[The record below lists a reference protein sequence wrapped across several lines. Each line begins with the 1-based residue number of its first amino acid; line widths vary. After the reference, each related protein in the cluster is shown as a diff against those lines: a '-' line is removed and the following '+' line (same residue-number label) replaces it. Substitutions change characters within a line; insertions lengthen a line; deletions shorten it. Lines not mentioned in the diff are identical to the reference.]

1 MTEESVGIIPSLV
14 RSWTRVYTFGLT
26 AEIREARRAEIESDL
41 WEHAHDLELGGDAS
55 SPFCALHEL
64 IRLLAGVPDDLL
76 WRIEQAKSYSM
87 ERDSHI
93 LSINVS
99 SEAKEM
105 TTITETTL
113 PNRLYQGKVRDTYD
127 LGDGLLLMVATDRT
141 SAFDVVLPT
150 GIPEKGAVLSQI
162 SAFWFD
168 KTSHIIPN
176 HFVSL
181 ATDRDDLGLSEDL
194 ARRTMVVKRADRI
207 DVECIVRGFI
217 TGSAWG
223 DYRRTGTV
231 AGIKMPEGL
240 QDGDMFPEPLFT
252 PSTKAEEGHDENITV
267 AQMEDLVGKEL
278 TEQLAKASIEV
289 YSYARDYARERGI
302 IIADTKFE
310 FGIIDGEISLI
321 DEVLTPDSSRF
332 WDMDG
337 YAPGKSQPSYDKQF
351 VRDWLDDAGWDH
363 EPPAPPLPDDIVA
376 STQRRYLE
384 AYERLTGNP
393 LS

>member
-1 MTEESVGIIPSLV
+1 MIEKSVGIVPSLV
-14 RSWTRVYTFGLT
+14 RNWARVYTFGLPS
-26 AEIREARRAEIESDL
+26 EIREARCAEIESDL
-41 WEHAHDLELGGDAS
+41 WEHANDLELGRDAH
-55 SPFCALHEL
+55 SPFCALHAL

-76 WRIEQAKSYSM
+76 WRIEQAKSHYT

-99 SEAKEM
+99 SEVKEM
-105 TTITETTL
+105 TTIRETTL

-127 LGDGLLLMVATDRT
+127 LGDGLLLMVATDRI
-141 SAFDVVLPT
+141 SAFDIVLPT
-150 GIPEKGAVLSQI
+150 GIPEKGAVLCQI

-168 KTSHIIPN
+168 MTKDIIPN
-176 HFVSL
+176 HYVSL
-181 ATDRDDLGLSEDL
+181 ATERSDLGLSEDL
-194 ARRTMVVKRADRI
+194 ARRAMVVKRADRI
-207 DVECIVRGFI
+207 DVECIVRGYI
-217 TGSAWG
+217 TGSAWSE
-223 DYRRTGTV
+223 YRRTGTV
-231 AGIKMPEGL
+231 AGQPMPAGL

-278 TEQLAKASIEV
+278 TERLSQASIDV
-289 YSYARDYARERGI
+289 YSTARDYAVDKGV

-332 WDMDG
+332 WDMDS
-337 YAPGKSQPSYDKQF
+337 YTPGKSQASYDKQY
-351 VRDWLDDAGWDH
+351 VRDWLDEAGWDH
-363 EPPAPPLPDDIVA
+363 EPPAPELPDDVVA
-376 STQRRYLE
+376 RTHERYLE
-384 AYERLTGNP
+384 AYRKLTGAS

>member
-1 MTEESVGIIPSLV
+1 
-14 RSWTRVYTFGLT
+14 
-26 AEIREARRAEIESDL
+26 
-41 WEHAHDLELGGDAS
+41 
-55 SPFCALHEL
+55 
-64 IRLLAGVPDDLL
+64 
-76 WRIEQAKSYSM
+76 
-87 ERDSHI
+87 
-93 LSINVS
+93 
-99 SEAKEM
+99 M
-105 TTITETTL
+105 TTIRETTL

-127 LGDGLLLMVATDRT
+127 LGEGLLLMVATDRI

-150 GIPEKGAVLSQI
+150 GIPEKGAVLCQI
-162 SAFWFD
+162 SEFWFN
-168 KTSHIIPN
+168 KTAHIIPN

-181 ATDRDDLGLSEDL
+181 ATDRSDLDLSHEI
-194 ARRTMVVKRADRI
+194 ARRSMVVKRAERI

-217 TGSAWG
+217 TGSAWSE
-223 DYRRTGTV
+223 YRRTGTV
-231 AGIKMPEGL
+231 AGQPMPEGL
-240 QDGDMFPEPLFT
+240 RDGDMFPEPLFT

-278 TEQLAKASIEV
+278 TERLAQASIDV
-289 YSYARDYARERGI
+289 YATARDYAKEKGI

-363 EPPAPPLPDDIVA
+363 EPPAPELPGDVVA
-376 STQRRYLE
+376 STAERYLE
-384 AYERLTGNP
+384 AYRMLTGNT

>member
-1 MTEESVGIIPSLV
+1 
-14 RSWTRVYTFGLT
+14 
-26 AEIREARRAEIESDL
+26 
-41 WEHAHDLELGGDAS
+41 
-55 SPFCALHEL
+55 
-64 IRLLAGVPDDLL
+64 
-76 WRIEQAKSYSM
+76 
-87 ERDSHI
+87 
-93 LSINVS
+93 
-99 SEAKEM
+99 M
-105 TTITETTL
+105 TTIRETTL

-127 LGDGLLLMVATDRT
+127 LGDGLLLMVATDRI

-168 KTSHIIPN
+168 MTADIIPN

-181 ATDRDDLGLSEDL
+181 ASDRSDLGLSDEI
-194 ARRTMVVKRADRI
+194 ARRSMVVKRADRI

-217 TGSAWG
+217 TGSAWSE
-223 DYRRTGTV
+223 YRRSGTV
-231 AGIKMPEGL
+231 AGQQMPEGL
-240 QDGDMFPEPLFT
+240 RDGDLFPEPLFT

-278 TEQLAKASIEV
+278 TDRLAQASIDV
-289 YSYARDYARERGI
+289 YATARDYAKGKGI

-363 EPPAPPLPDDIVA
+363 EPPAPELPGDVVA
-376 STQRRYLE
+376 STAERYLE
-384 AYERLTGNP
+384 AYRMLTGNS

>member
-1 MTEESVGIIPSLV
+1 
-14 RSWTRVYTFGLT
+14 
-26 AEIREARRAEIESDL
+26 
-41 WEHAHDLELGGDAS
+41 
-55 SPFCALHEL
+55 
-64 IRLLAGVPDDLL
+64 
-76 WRIEQAKSYSM
+76 
-87 ERDSHI
+87 
-93 LSINVS
+93 
-99 SEAKEM
+99 M
-105 TTITETTL
+105 TTIRETTL
-113 PNRLYQGKVRDTYD
+113 PNLLYQGKVRDTYD
-127 LGDGLLLMVATDRT
+127 LGDGLLLMVATDRI

-168 KTSHIIPN
+168 MTADIIPN

-181 ATDRDDLGLSEDL
+181 ASDRSDLGLSDEI
-194 ARRTMVVKRADRI
+194 ARRSMVVKRADRI

-217 TGSAWG
+217 TGSAWSE
-223 DYRRTGTV
+223 YRRSGTV
-231 AGIKMPEGL
+231 AGQQMPEGL
-240 QDGDMFPEPLFT
+240 RDGDLFAEPLFT

-278 TEQLAKASIEV
+278 TDRLAQASIDV
-289 YSYARDYARERGI
+289 YATARDYAKGKGI

-310 FGIIDGEISLI
+310 FGIIDGEVSLI

-363 EPPAPPLPDDIVA
+363 EPPAPELPSDVVA
-376 STQRRYLE
+376 STAERYLE
-384 AYERLTGNP
+384 AYRMLTGNS

>member
-1 MTEESVGIIPSLV
+1 
-14 RSWTRVYTFGLT
+14 
-26 AEIREARRAEIESDL
+26 
-41 WEHAHDLELGGDAS
+41 
-55 SPFCALHEL
+55 
-64 IRLLAGVPDDLL
+64 
-76 WRIEQAKSYSM
+76 
-87 ERDSHI
+87 
-93 LSINVS
+93 
-99 SEAKEM
+99 M
-105 TTITETTL
+105 TTIRETTL

-127 LGDGLLLMVATDRT
+127 LGDGLLLMVATDRI

-168 KTSHIIPN
+168 MTADIIPN

-181 ATDRDDLGLSEDL
+181 ASDRSDLGLSDEI
-194 ARRTMVVKRADRI
+194 ARRSMVVKRADRI

-217 TGSAWG
+217 TGSAWSE
-223 DYRRTGTV
+223 YRRSGTV
-231 AGIKMPEGL
+231 AGQQMPEGL
-240 QDGDMFPEPLFT
+240 RDGDLFPEPLFT

-267 AQMEDLVGKEL
+267 AQMGDLVGKEL
-278 TEQLAKASIEV
+278 TDRLAQASIDV
-289 YSYARDYARERGI
+289 YATARDYAKEKGI

-363 EPPAPPLPDDIVA
+363 EPPAPELPGDVVA
-376 STQRRYLE
+376 STAERYLE
-384 AYERLTGNP
+384 AYRMLTGNS

>member
-1 MTEESVGIIPSLV
+1 
-14 RSWTRVYTFGLT
+14 
-26 AEIREARRAEIESDL
+26 
-41 WEHAHDLELGGDAS
+41 
-55 SPFCALHEL
+55 
-64 IRLLAGVPDDLL
+64 
-76 WRIEQAKSYSM
+76 
-87 ERDSHI
+87 
-93 LSINVS
+93 
-99 SEAKEM
+99 M
-105 TTITETTL
+105 TTIRETTL

-127 LGDGLLLMVATDRT
+127 LGDGLLLMVATDRI

-168 KTSHIIPN
+168 MTADIIPN

-181 ATDRDDLGLSEDL
+181 ASDRSDLGLSDEI
-194 ARRTMVVKRADRI
+194 ARRSMVVKRADRI

-217 TGSAWG
+217 TGSAWSE
-223 DYRRTGTV
+223 YRRSGTV
-231 AGIKMPEGL
+231 AGQQMPEGL
-240 QDGDMFPEPLFT
+240 RDGDMFPEPLFT

-278 TEQLAKASIEV
+278 TDRLAQASIDV
-289 YSYARDYARERGI
+289 YATARDYAKGKGI

-363 EPPAPPLPDDIVA
+363 EPPAPELPGDVVV
-376 STQRRYLE
+376 STAERYLE
-384 AYERLTGNP
+384 AYRMLTGNS